1 MPSNGM
7 VWGRV
12 AVMSFYA
19 RFVLTATVTATRN
32 EHGRAT
38 RNPPALTAR
47 AADGCGRV
55 RRPDLRIR
63 RSTPLTLGAQV
74 HGQAE

>member
-1 MPSNGM
+1 
-7 VWGRV
+7 
-12 AVMSFYA
+12 MSFYA
-19 RFVLTATVTATRN
+19 RFVLTAPRN
-32 EHGRAT
+32 EHARDT
-38 RNPPALTAR
+38 RDPPALTAR

>member
-1 MPSNGM
+1 
-7 VWGRV
+7 
-12 AVMSFYA
+12 MSFYA

-32 EHGRAT
+32 ERAGAT
-38 RNPPALTAR
+38 RDPPALTAR

-55 RRPDLRIR
+55 RRPCPDLRIR
-63 RSTPLTLGAQV
+63 RSTPLTFGAQV